1 MELTSAIMT
10 KFFLNVEAADDFSPL
25 ARECPDILQDYLHLA
40 VQPCLN
46 EVDADRLD
54 EILDLAVSNRWLNFW
69 ISAVD
74 HLLVHRLQLNES
86 TLKETLTNQQAWLQ
100 EMRQIS
106 LSNAS
111 SVQELTNILATQIN
125 MTFKEVQQ
133 HLLNRG
139 FDPGPL
145 DGVIGSRTQAAL
157 KQFQTT
163 HRLHPSGQL
172 DVETRH
178 ALGLS

>member
-1 MELTSAIMT
+1 MT
-10 KFFLNVEAADDFSPL
+10 KFFLDVEEADDFSPL
-25 ARECPDILQDYLHLA
+25 VRECPDILQDYLHLA

-46 EVDADRLD
+46 EVEADRLD

-74 HLLVHRLQLNES
+74 HLLVYRLQLNES
-86 TLKETLTNQQAWLQ
+86 TLKETLNNQQAWLQ
-100 EMRQIS
+100 EIQQLPI
-106 LSNAS
+106 NNHAS
-111 SVQELTNILATQIN
+111 IEALTDLLTTQIN

-157 KQFQTT
+157 KRFQTT